1 MSQTGFTV
9 TLRTAIVF
17 LRRLGMSNYG
27 IRPARAED
35 REAVEALLVR
45 TNLPPDGL
53 DEQFGDAYAVAEA
66 EGRIIGAAG
75 VEVYGGA
82 GLLRSVAVD
91 AAWRG
96 RGLGAALTR
105 ERLAWAAARGLEEV
119 YLLTNTAEGYFP
131 RLGFVP
137 AERDEV
143 PEAVRG
149 SLQFTA
155 VCPSSAAVMV
165 LRLGK
170 VPCATP

>member
-1 MSQTGFTV
+1 MNHY
-9 TLRTAIVF
+9 R
-17 LRRLGMSNYG
+17 

-35 REAVEALLVR
+35 RDAVAALLAGAR
-45 TNLPPDGL
+45 LPPDGL

-66 EGRIIGAAG
+66 DGRIVGAAG
-75 VEVYGGA
+75 VEVYGAA

-105 ERLAWAAARGLEEV
+105 ERLAWAAARGLEAV

-131 RLGFVP
+131 KLGFAPV
-137 AERDEV
+137 ERGQV
-143 PEAVRG
+143 PEVVRG

-155 VCPSSAAVMV
+155 VCPASAAVMV
-165 LRLGK
+165 LRLEATT
-170 VPCATP
+170 CATP